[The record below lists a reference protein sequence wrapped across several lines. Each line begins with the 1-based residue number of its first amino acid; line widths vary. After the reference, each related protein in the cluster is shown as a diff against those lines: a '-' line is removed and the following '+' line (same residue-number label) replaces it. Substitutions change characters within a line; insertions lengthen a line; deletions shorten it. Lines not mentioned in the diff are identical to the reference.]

1 MKQLKQYNNSF
12 KRQYIK
18 IAADIR
24 NIGLTPEIELRMREL
39 GIVDTETSKAVDF
52 RYGLTSGTG
61 EFFRLQVKMQLCDG
75 CVIIVT
81 QDEIEQFEMSDKK
94 RAVIESNIYARMLN
108 EMIAEAK
115 KCNDNETVKTFEDRF
130 NRAIQ
135 QEKGDTQC

>member
-1 MKQLKQYNNSF
+1 MKQYNNSF

-24 NIGLTPEIELRMREL
+24 KLGFTPEIELRMREL
-39 GIVDTETSKAVDF
+39 GITETETSKDVNF
-52 RYGLTSGTG
+52 RYGLTSGAG

-94 RAVIESNIYARMLN
+94 RAVIESNVYARMLN
-108 EMIAEAK
+108 DTIEAAK
-115 KCNDNETVKTFEDRF
+115 RRELNEVLPTIEARF
-130 NRAIQ
+130 NNQIKK
-135 QEKGDTQC
+135 ECHKC